1 MESYHYD
8 IRAEDAVERAPS
20 SAAAVDL
27 IKSDDLSP
35 SKTATL
41 VAAGKSSGK
50 RKKETTTGSTEE
62 NEILLRA
69 QIDPEV
75 GNAVQ
80 ASWRERESLM
90 CAFRNLLTL

>member
-1 MESYHYD
+1 M
-8 IRAEDAVERAPS
+8 ERAT
-20 SAAAVDL
+20 SAAEAAADL
-27 IKSDDLSP
+27 IKSDNLSP

-41 VAAGKSSGK
+41 VAAEKSAGKGK
-50 RKKETTTGSTEE
+50 KKTRTGSTEE